1 MKQVI
6 TIQHCQSQQHV
17 NGMMGGWNDWELT
30 ELGFQQA
37 RRLAERLAPELAGQ
51 SVKLLSS
58 DLKRAAQ
65 TAAPLAERLGLE
77 VEYRPALRELN
88 GGPRMLGK
96 SKAWYREHRENAGFL
111 VDERPLPGMET
122 RRELYSRLEPVC
134 REVLA
139 RAEDTVI
146 LVSHGGALMAWSIL
160 WLGLPP
166 ETMNTC
172 GIQGRAG
179 AVGVFDLFEGSGMR
193 RITRIG
199 DLSYIRE

>member
-1 MKQVI
+1 MKQII

-30 ELGFQQA
+30 ELGREQA
-37 RRLAERLAPELAGQ
+37 KRLGERLGLELVGQ
-51 SVKLLSS
+51 SVKIYSS

-65 TAAPLAERLGLE
+65 TAGPLAEKLGLE
-77 VEYRPALRELN
+77 VEYRKELRELN
-88 GGPRMLGK
+88 GGPQLQGR
-96 SKAWYREHRENAGFL
+96 SKAWYREYRQNCGFQ

-122 RRELYSRLEPVC
+122 KRELYRRLESIC
-134 REVLA
+134 QEVIA
-139 RAEDTVI
+139 RPEDTVI
-146 LVSHGGALMAWSIL
+146 LVSHGGALMVWNIH

-172 GIQGRAG
+172 GIQGKAG
-179 AVGVFDLFEGSGMR
+179 AVGVFDCFEGSGMR

-199 DLSYIRE
+199 DLSYILD